1 MSRRAFLAAV
11 VVLACTLPAAS
22 TAGPDAAYAALAG
35 DTLTVIQRPLLNIPA
50 IVVPGSTLTIQC
62 EADPAATGW
71 TAELVFGESHVPM
84 QVVLSAYDPATLWWE
99 IQAQVPATVY
109 ELYDLVV
116 RASGGI
122 EDASANAVQVIPEF
136 EDDYYFIHIT
146 DAHCPTHLFYYQS
159 GAETDSSELGDLR
172 EVIADV
178 NIINPAFVLI
188 TGDLINEGE
197 LEDFLGR
204 HYFSRTQPALTE
216 FQVPIY
222 LTAGNHDI
230 GGWGSTPPPAGTA
243 RRTWWRF
250 FGWKRLNSPPAGAPA
265 RTQDY
270 SFDYGP
276 VHYTGLE
283 AYNNYDG
290 WRPAIYGSDSFTSSQ
305 LRWLAQDLEASA
317 GSAAHVLFYHYDFQG
332 QINLAGLEVD
342 MALSGHIHRD
352 SDDYSRPYNIITDNV
367 CDGSRAYRLVRVS
380 NGVLTPSSTIH
391 AGSDGSNLSVEYA
404 PANDGTSHSVTATI
418 TNHFIERFDH
428 AQLRFLMPNHSGRI
442 TVTGGT
448 LLQVENS
455 GPHAVCYVGVDIAG
469 SSTQSVTLDMEFY
482 DTEAPVV
489 AVTSPNGG
497 ETWDVGTAYDITWTA
512 DDNVGVTSVTIL
524 RSSDGGLSFP
534 DTLATGEANDG
545 TYSWAPTGPAT
556 TGTRVKVIAHD
567 AGFNAGQ
574 DWSDA
579 NFEVRDPNASIPSH
593 VVIESA
599 SPNPFSQRTVIRFG
613 VPSDGLAEI
622 DLYDVSGHLVT
633 NLARKQCTAGY
644 QQIEWTNDGRIGAG
658 VYFIR
663 LRLGSQTAARK
674 AVIPR

>member
-1 MSRRAFLAAV
+1 
-11 VVLACTLPAAS
+11 
-22 TAGPDAAYAALAG
+22 
-35 DTLTVIQRPLLNIPA
+35 
-50 IVVPGSTLTIQC
+50 
-62 EADPAATGW
+62 
-71 TAELVFGESHVPM
+71 
-84 QVVLSAYDPATLWWE
+84 
-99 IQAQVPATVY
+99 
-109 ELYDLVV
+109 
-116 RASGGI
+116 
-122 EDASANAVQVIPEF
+122 VQVIPEF

-146 DAHCPTHLFYYQS
+146 DSHCPTHLFYYQNGS
-159 GAETDSSELGDLR
+159 ETDSSEITDLR

-178 NIINPAFVLI
+178 NIINPAFVLL

-204 HYFSRTQPALTE
+204 RYFSRCQRLLTE
-216 FQVPIY
+216 FQVPVY

-230 GGWGSTPPPAGTA
+230 GGWGATPPPAGTA

-250 FGWKRLNSPPAGAPA
+250 FGWERLDSPPAGAPA

-305 LRWLAQDLEASA
+305 MQWLAQDLEASA
-317 GSAAHVLFYHYDFQG
+317 GSAAHVLFYHSDFRR
-332 QINLAGLEVD
+332 QINLASMGVD
-342 MALSGHIHRD
+342 MALSGHTH
-352 SDDYSRPYNIITDNV
+352 SNSEDYSYPYNIVTAST
-367 CDGSRAYRLVRVS
+367 CDGTRAYRLVRVS
-380 NGVLTPSSTIH
+380 QGTLAASPTIY
-391 AGSDGSNLSVEYA
+391 AGSTGKGLSVEYA
-404 PANDGTSHSVTATI
+404 PANDGSSLSVTATI
-418 TNHFIERFDH
+418 TNTFGERFEH
-428 AQLRFLMPNHSGRI
+428 GQLRFLMPNRSGLI

-455 GPHAVCYVGVDIAG
+455 GPYAICYVGVDIARY
-469 SSTQSVTLDMEFY
+469 STQTVALTLESY
-482 DTEAPVV
+482 DTEAPTVT
-489 AVTSPNGG
+489 VTSPNGG
-497 ETWDVGTAYDITWTA
+497 EVWNIGTAYDITWTA
-512 DDNVGVTSVTIL
+512 DDNVGVTSVSIL
-524 RSSDGGLSFP
+524 RSSDGGLTFA

-556 TGTRVKVIAHD
+556 PGTRIKVIARD
-567 AGFNAGQ
+567 AGLNAGQ

-579 NFEVRDPNASIPSH
+579 DFEVHDPTAGIPPR

-599 SPNPFSQRTVIRFG
+599 SPNPFSQHTVIRFG
-613 VPSDGLAEI
+613 VPGDGLAEI

-644 QQIEWTNDGRIGAG
+644 QQIEWTNDGQIGAG

-674 AVIPR
+674 VVIPR